1 MAKTTESEKL
11 NDLADEVIELQKKI
25 TALREK
31 FEAID
36 QDALDA
42 EEDDQWDSDV
52 VNEYIMDLET
62 AENAMEGI
70 I

>member
-1 MAKTTESEKL
+1 MTEAEKC
-11 NDLADEVIELQKKI
+11 NKLADEVVELQKKI

-31 FEAID
+31 FEAIN
-36 QDALDA
+36 QEKLDA
-42 EEDDQWDSDV
+42 EEDPDWDSDV

>member
-1 MAKTTESEKL
+1 MTEAEKC
-11 NDLADEVIELQKKI
+11 NKLANEVVELQKKI

-36 QDALDA
+36 QEKLDV
-42 EEDDQWDSDV
+42 EEDPDWDSDV

>member
-1 MAKTTESEKL
+1 MTEAEKC
-11 NDLADEVIELQKKI
+11 NELANEVVELQKKI

-36 QDALDA
+36 QEKLDA
-42 EEDDQWDSDV
+42 EEDPDWDSDV

>member
-1 MAKTTESEKL
+1 MAKMTEAEKL
-11 NDLADEVIELQKKI
+11 NDLAEQVKELQEEI
-25 TALREK
+25 TELRKK

-36 QDALDA
+36 QEKLDA
-42 EEDDQWDSDV
+42 EEDDEWDSDV
-52 VNEYIMDLET
+52 VNEFIMDLET